1 MDKFDDAQNVK
12 IGRALSLDGKCI
24 CGFLK
29 IFLHMFP
36 HFKRRLIL
44 VAHINIDSIDQY
56 CNAFSCTN
64 TINISNYDIGP
75 HCEMLQNTIFNNQ
88 TSSLLKL

>member
-12 IGRALSLDGKCI
+12 IGRALSLDGKCK

-64 TINISNYDIGP
+64 TINISNYDKDLTVKCYKIP
-75 HCEMLQNTIFNNQ
+75 
-88 TSSLLKL
+88 SLKIKQAHF